1 MGQYHFLVNLD
12 KREYVMPHRMGHGL
26 KAWEI
31 LMSVGTKEA
40 AVLLLVAPE
49 SRGGGDIH
57 SDLAGRWHG
66 DRVLFVG
73 DYAED
78 GDFELPISLQDLGI
92 GCSNIYD
99 LCTEP
104 KYREDPLDRPWFT
117 DISKE
122 ARTALEGQEV
132 ELSDRFGS

>member
-1 MGQYHFLVNLD
+1 MGQYHYLVNLD
-12 KREYVMPHRMGHGL
+12 KGEYVHPHHMGHGL

-31 LMSVGTKEA
+31 LMSIGTKEA
-40 AVLLLVAPE
+40 MVLLTVAPE
-49 SRGGGDIH
+49 PRGGGD
-57 SDLAGRWHG
+57 LNEGTMVGRWHG

-78 GDFELPISLQDLGI
+78 GDFEVPISLQDKGI

-104 KYREDPLDRPWFT
+104 EYREDPLDRPWFT
-117 DISKE
+117 DISTE
-122 ARTALEGQEV
+122 VSEALEKEGL
-132 ELSDRFGS
+132 ELSD